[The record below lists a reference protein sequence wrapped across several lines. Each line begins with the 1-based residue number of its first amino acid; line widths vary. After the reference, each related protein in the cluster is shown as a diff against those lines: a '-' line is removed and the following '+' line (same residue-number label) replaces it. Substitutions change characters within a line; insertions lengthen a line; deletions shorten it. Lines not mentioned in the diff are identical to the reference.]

1 MNKEDLADL
10 KTRHSALLKLCKGG
24 ASRNVPISEDKFKT
38 VEDEQGFILACLT
51 NEPRIDF
58 YLKLL
63 GLQEVFS
70 TSAPP
75 PHVDLDAEIYAREYI
90 DKCLG
95 TVKEL
100 ASEVNLEQF
109 QDAVRE
115 RVIDC
120 GTHFS
125 GKLINSDA
133 ADAFAVCAGGY
144 NGQPHVSSRT
154 IIAGGHSVPL
164 DQAKLDNTGLYQ
176 RIIKVLEKD
185 PIIQEAE
192 VDSTISAAVEAGT
205 KAAFARYGE
214 KQTPFVDHRLRQILL
229 PSGDHYIA
237 VSPLAAGG
245 ICALF
250 DRAIANIE
258 QQVATDAAEQEADG
272 AEEGDDSQKTVAS
285 RRLYTRL
292 NFPVG
297 GAIVRN
303 VSIHPKGV
311 IQRPVFFDV
320 PVRHPDLRAAW
331 AFVYKPLRLFIP
343 RDQIELYRQYIEGL
357 PDSIRESSAATATI
371 VERAGPIRKIAIGQ
385 HQQVM
390 ELAANIRET
399 EFRDG
404 DENRPIDEV
413 LLLEKRA
420 NPPGSLDLAVV
431 NGHFDQSYA
440 IAMAEAI
447 AMRLYASVILGKE
460 KRPMHQ
466 TDRDRIAVAAQKI
479 LENML

>member
-70 TSAPP
+70 TSAPLS
-75 PHVDLDAEIYAREYI
+75 HADLDAEICAQEYI

-185 PIIQEAE
+185 PIIHEAE
-192 VDSTISAAVEAGT
+192 VDGTILATVEAGA
-205 KAAFARYGE
+205 KAAFARHRE

-229 PSGDHYIA
+229 PSGEHYIA

-245 ICALF
+245 ICVLF
-250 DRAIANIE
+250 DHAIANIE

-285 RRLYTRL
+285 RRLYARL

-371 VERAGPIRKIAIGQ
+371 VERAGPIREIAIGQ
-385 HQQVM
+385 HQQMM

-404 DENRPIDEV
+404 DENRQIDEV
-413 LLLEKRA
+413 LLFEKRA
-420 NPPGSLDLAVV
+420 NPPGPLDLAVV

-440 IAMAEAI
+440 ITLAEAI
-447 AMRLYASVILGKE
+447 AMRLYASVFMGRE

-479 LENML
+479 LENIL

>member
-75 PHVDLDAEIYAREYI
+75 PHADLDAEIYAREYI

-192 VDSTISAAVEAGT
+192 VDGTILAAVEAGA
-205 KAAFARYGE
+205 KAAFARHGE
-214 KQTPFVDHRLRQILL
+214 KQTPIVDYRLRQILL

-258 QQVATDAAEQEADG
+258 QVVTGTAEQEANGVED
-272 AEEGDDSQKTVAS
+272 GDDSQKTVAS

-311 IQRPVFFDV
+311 IQRSVFFDV
-320 PVRHPDLRAAW
+320 PVRHPDLRTAW

-357 PDSIRESSAATATI
+357 PDSIRESSAATATK
-371 VERAGPIRKIAIGQ
+371 VERAGPIREIAIGQ

-413 LLLEKRA
+413 LLFEKRA
-420 NPPGSLDLAVV
+420 NPPGPLDLAVV

-440 IAMAEAI
+440 TTLAEAI
-447 AMRLYASVILGKE
+447 AMRLYASVFMGKE

>member
-24 ASRNVPISEDKFKT
+24 ASRNVPISEDKLKT
-38 VEDEQGFILACLT
+38 VEDEQGFILACVT

-70 TSAPP
+70 TSLPL
-75 PHVDLDAEIYAREYI
+75 PHAGLDAEVYAQEYI

-100 ASEVNLEQF
+100 ASQVNLEQF
-109 QDAVRE
+109 QDAVRDK
-115 RVIDC
+115 VIDC

-125 GKLINSDA
+125 GKMINSDA

-144 NGQPHVSSRT
+144 HGQPHVSSRT
-154 IIAGGHSVPL
+154 IIAGGYSVPL

-192 VDSTISAAVEAGT
+192 VDGAILDTVEAGA
-205 KAAFARYGE
+205 KAAFASHGG
-214 KQTPFVDHRLRQILL
+214 KQTPVVDHRLRQILL
-229 PSGDHYIA
+229 PSGEHYIA
-237 VSPLAAGG
+237 VSPLASGG
-245 ICALF
+245 ICVLF

-258 QQVATDAAEQEADG
+258 QVTTDAVEQEANST
-272 AEEGDDSQKTVAS
+272 EEDDDSKKPVAS

-311 IQRPVFFDV
+311 IQRPIFFDV
-320 PVRHPDLRAAW
+320 PIRHPDRRAAW
-331 AFVYKPLRLFIP
+331 AFVYKPLRLFIN
-343 RDQIELYRQYIEGL
+343 RDQIDSFLRYIEGL
-357 PDSIRESSAATATI
+357 PDSIRKSSAATAI
-371 VERAGPIRKIAIGQ
+371 KVECAGPIREIAIGQ

-390 ELAANIRET
+390 ELAVHIQEI

-404 DENRPIDEV
+404 DEKRPIDEA
-413 LLLEKRA
+413 LLSEKRA
-420 NPPGSLDLAVV
+420 NPPTSLDLAVV
-431 NGHFDQSYA
+431 HGHFDQSYA
-440 IAMAEAI
+440 KNLAETI
-447 AMRLYASVILGKE
+447 AMRLYASVLIGKE

-466 TDRDRIAVAAQKI
+466 TDRDRITVAAKKI
-479 LENML
+479 LEGIL